1 MYISHSLSLPDSL
14 ADAIQS
20 VASVPNVSAS
30 NRDKMYKLVNE
41 LRDLAQGFYP
51 LADNFPMVDKNGDI
65 EGISEHQIDEAVE
78 RMRVS
83 ILFFFSLFI

>member
-1 MYISHSLSLPDSL
+1 
-14 ADAIQS
+14 
-20 VASVPNVSAS
+20 
-30 NRDKMYKLVNE
+30 MYKLVNE

-83 ILFFFSLFI
+83 ILFFFLIYLNLVTVTCSICKRDFRVVYHSYCTCLL